1 MLLSVSDFPAWKWQ
15 GGQHAFQ
22 IKRPFYY
29 SDYYFSFN
37 ALLSFAPSSW
47 QHQKD
52 IPFFLFLRSHTRV
65 GQKSCRL
72 LHHFALFIY
81 SSTFTWLP
89 PSLSFLTAGWKNGW
103 QKSVREQIE
112 NKLPSHFHFSVLMLL
127 LAHFILCQLASSP
140 ECSPNKQ
147 KKKKR
152 KWSKGKKKKKNK
164 NKCKYQMN
172 ILHRWRYTQPRKS
185 ERYK

>member
-1 MLLSVSDFPAWKWQ
+1 MARAANTRSRS
-15 GGQHAFQ
+15 
-22 IKRPFYY
+22 
-29 SDYYFSFN
+29 N
-37 ALLSFAPSSW
+37 ALFIILIIFFLQCSFIFCSVELTASKRHS
-47 QHQKD
+47 
-52 IPFFLFLRSHTRV
+52 LFLRSHTRV

-89 PSLSFLTAGWKNGW
+89 SLSSLTAGWKNGW